1 MHKIVSSK
9 LYVTR
14 PIKDALNKKQLLIL
28 LPFLGA
34 QSFLV
39 GKQLQSCIRNYLPYC
54 SLTIAFQSKTKLSI
68 LFHFKDIIT
77 KEINSYL
84 LYKFM
89 GSSCNATYYGE

>member
-39 GKQLQSCIRNYLPYC
+39 GKQLQSCIRNY
-54 SLTIAFQSKTKLSI
+54 
-68 LFHFKDIIT
+68 
-77 KEINSYL
+77 
-84 LYKFM
+84 
-89 GSSCNATYYGE
+89 

>member
-14 PIKDALNKKQLLIL
+14 PIKDALNKKQILIL

-39 GKQLQSCIRNYLPYC
+39 SKQLQSCIRNYC

-68 LFHFKDIIT
+68 LFHFKDIIP